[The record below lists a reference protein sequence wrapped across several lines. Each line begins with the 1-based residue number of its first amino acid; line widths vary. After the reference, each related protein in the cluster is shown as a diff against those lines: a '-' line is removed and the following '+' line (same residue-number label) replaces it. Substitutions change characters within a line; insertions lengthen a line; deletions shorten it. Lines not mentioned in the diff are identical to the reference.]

1 MYITTVD
8 ALFFA
13 WFSSLG
19 NVTSYNYLANDAL
32 DLDVPQDYYLEWTM
46 DMALDDVNTYDT
58 ALSFHSLCTE
68 M

>member
-19 NVTSYNYLANDAL
+19 NVIVVTSYNYLANDAL
-32 DLDVPQDYYLEWTM
+32 NLDVPRGSM
-46 DMALDDVNTYDT
+46 FALDDVNTYHT